1 MIDSINEEI
10 PRIPLDVSSIPQK
23 VYNLR
28 FIQRYSITPRICNE
42 TVAEHSF
49 FVATYVM
56 ELYKIYKFDLN
67 KAVQMAIIHDF
78 AESYIGDI
86 TLSTKTMCPE
96 LVKAVCGAEKTVMYQ
111 NFPSFIYDLY
121 QEYEGRTSVEALI
134 VKLADTLQVR
144 QYAHNEISLGNNS
157 VTMRDIFSRAVDDI
171 DLFERKLVVYKR

>member
-10 PRIPLDVSSIPQK
+10 PHIPLDVSSIPQK

-96 LVKAVCGAEKTVMYQ
+96 LVKAVCEAEKTVMYQ

-144 QYAHNEISLGNNS
+144 QYAYNEISLGNNS

-171 DLFERKLVVYKR
+171 DLFERKLAVYKR